1 MRCSN
6 STNKADTV
14 QVKLLYVVFVQVL
27 LLKILFTL
35 LCTSSL
41 VIVQSIQKVQV
52 QNNLT
57 LSICEQWDVFFF
69 RSSEQWISFWH
80 FGLSRS
86 GSFLKFR
93 SVFQPN
99 FCTKIKLRREILV
112 LFAYFCKFLGQ
123 TCLFH
128 FFKD

>member
-52 QNNLT
+52 QNTFDTVNMRT
-57 LSICEQWDVFFF
+57 VGCFFF
-69 RSSEQWISFWH
+69 SVERTMDFILAFRIIQIRFISEISVC
-80 FGLSRS
+80 LS
-86 GSFLKFR
+86 
-93 SVFQPN
+93 
-99 FCTKIKLRREILV
+99 T
-112 LFAYFCKFLGQ
+112 
-123 TCLFH
+123 
-128 FFKD
+128 

>member
-52 QNNLT
+52 QNTFDTVNMRT
-57 LSICEQWDVFFF
+57 VGCFFF
-69 RSSEQWISFWH
+69 LGRANNGFH
-80 FGLSRS
+80 FGISDYPDP
-86 GSFLKFR
+86 
-93 SVFQPN
+93 V
-99 FCTKIKLRREILV
+99 
-112 LFAYFCKFLGQ
+112 
-123 TCLFH
+123 H
-128 FFKD
+128 F